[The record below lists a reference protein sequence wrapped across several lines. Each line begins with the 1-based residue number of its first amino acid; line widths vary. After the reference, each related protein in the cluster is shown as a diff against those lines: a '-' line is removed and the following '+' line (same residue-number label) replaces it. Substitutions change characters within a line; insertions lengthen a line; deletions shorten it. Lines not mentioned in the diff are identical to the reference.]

1 MILVSCVDATCRY
14 ESELKEETVGS
25 YPWIVYTVLSELI
38 MKIIPALLLVV
49 LNTMIIIKFKKTRIS
64 VAKNNQGI
72 EKQRG
77 ALTKRNSIYAGVQ
90 QRNSYSLAK
99 RRRDQNL
106 INLLFVLYF
115 IFLLTN
121 MPMAVG
127 RIMIGCGIDTKV
139 PPFRE
144 FEVVSN
150 TLEVVFAAS
159 NFYLYCLC
167 NTQIRT
173 KVDKVFHI
181 CAMISYYCRWH
192 HGSGKPSQVL
202 LQEYQQLLKGSN
214 SMMKTQHWTKLL
226 LENWS
231 VRNKYRINLT

>member
-1 MILVSCVDATCRY
+1 MIFDSCVDATCRY

-72 EKQRG
+72 ERQRG

-173 KVDKVFHI
+173 KVDKVLHI
-181 CAMISYYCRWH
+181 YACLYNILQLQVASWFRKA
-192 HGSGKPSQVL
+192 KPSIVTRVSTIIERQHQYDENTTL
-202 LQEYQQLLKGSN
+202 D
-214 SMMKTQHWTKLL
+214 KTINGE
-226 LENWS
+226 LE
-231 VRNKYRINLT
+231 RAQ

>member
-1 MILVSCVDATCRY
+1 MIFDSCVDATCRY

-64 VAKNNQGI
+64 VAKNCQGI
-72 EKQRG
+72 ERQRG
-77 ALTKRNSIYAGVQ
+77 VLTKRNSIYAGVQ

-173 KVDKVFHI
+173 KVDKVLHI
-181 CAMISYYCRWH
+181 YTCLYNILQLQVASWFRKA
-192 HGSGKPSQVL
+192 KPSIVTRVSTII
-202 LQEYQQLLKGSN
+202 ERQQQHDENTTLD
-214 SMMKTQHWTKLL
+214 KTINGE
-226 LENWS
+226 LE
-231 VRNKYRINLT
+231 RTQ

>member
-72 EKQRG
+72 ERQRG

-173 KVDKVFHI
+173 KVDKVLHI
-181 CAMISYYCRWH
+181 YACLYNILQLQVASWFRKA
-192 HGSGKPSQVL
+192 KPSIVTRVSTII
-202 LQEYQQLLKGSN
+202 ERQQQHDENTTLD
-214 SMMKTQHWTKLL
+214 KTINGE
-226 LENWS
+226 LE
-231 VRNKYRINLT
+231 RAQ

>member
-1 MILVSCVDATCRY
+1 MSFVLIFVSCVDATCRY

-72 EKQRG
+72 ERQRG

-181 CAMISYYCRWH
+181 CACLYNILQLQVASWFRKA
-192 HGSGKPSQVL
+192 KPSIVTRVSTII
-202 LQEYQQLLKGSN
+202 ERQQQHDENTTLD
-214 SMMKTQHWTKLL
+214 KTINGE
-226 LENWS
+226 LE
-231 VRNKYRINLT
+231 RAQ